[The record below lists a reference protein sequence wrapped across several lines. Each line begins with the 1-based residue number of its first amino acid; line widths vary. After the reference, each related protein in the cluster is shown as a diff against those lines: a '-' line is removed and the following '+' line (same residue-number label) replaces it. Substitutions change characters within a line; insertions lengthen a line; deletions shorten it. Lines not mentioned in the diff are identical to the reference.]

1 MNKNKKKLESI
12 LGVNF
17 EILWQVNKLNNKKF
31 AAEYFAVI
39 IRSKMKI
46 TIKDVEN
53 GINNRIESRIQV
65 NYKLN

>member
-1 MNKNKKKLESI
+1 MNKHKKKLESI

-39 IRSKMKI
+39 IRSKMS
-46 TIKDVEN
+46 EN
-53 GINNRIESRIQV
+53 IF
-65 NYKLN
+65 LNKNDN